1 MAALMDM
8 LTSNKTLYR
17 SRSTRLALAFKSSVI
32 IRSPRKA
39 QFKGVRSS
47 WLTGAGAG
55 AGEGLGCL
63 EVRQKPRP
71 GGPTVPEVA
80 QHVALGRGGDRRGV
94 I

>member
-1 MAALMDM
+1 MAAPVDM

-55 AGEGLGCL
+55 EGLGCL
-63 EVRQKPRP
+63 EVRQRPRP
-71 GGPTVPEVA
+71 GGLTVPKVA
-80 QHVALGRGGDRRGV
+80 QHVALGWVGGV
-94 I
+94 CV